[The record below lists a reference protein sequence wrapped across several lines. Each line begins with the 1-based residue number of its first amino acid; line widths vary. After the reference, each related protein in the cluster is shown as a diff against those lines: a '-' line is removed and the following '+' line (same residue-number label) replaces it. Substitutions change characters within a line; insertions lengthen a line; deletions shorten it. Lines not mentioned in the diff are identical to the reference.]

1 MMGGLLKN
9 LFFGGG
15 LIALVLWYVFIL
27 KFCVGVGF
35 FYEGLF
41 LYLDKLCGGLLLLG
55 LGVWVL
61 MSGIYVRDCGG
72 RFGKE
77 VLVSGVLM
85 VLLSVV
91 FLVDSWLGFYVVY
104 EGSVVPLMVAVI
116 LFGGYYERLGSVLYL
131 LVYMVLFS
139 VPLVV
144 VLLVCLGEGQ
154 SLVMGEWGLLWIGGV
169 GLLLVVMGLLVKV
182 PIYGLHSWLPKV
194 HVEAP
199 TWGSVVLAAVM
210 IKMGVYGL
218 WRLRSEGA
226 WCVGLGEIFWLWALL
241 GAVVCCV
248 LCLMGTDFKL
258 VVAYSS
264 VVHMGGVV
272 WLGGFGLVSG
282 WRGLLLVMLM
292 HGVVSGGLFIM
303 AGSLGDLCQS
313 RSLILLSGAIDFL
326 SVWGMMLIVGL
337 VLNVGFPISGNM
349 LGELE
354 IVFGVCGLWGLGWIL
369 VSFLM
374 FLGCLFNLYVVM
386 VLSSAGIDVDSGVVS
401 GVVLASGVLFSISVV
416 GLVGLGL
423 LM

>member
-1 MMGGLLKN
+1 MGGLLKI
-9 LFFGGG
+9 LFLSGGM
-15 LIALVLWYVFIL
+15 IVLVLWYIFIL

-41 LYLDKLCGGLLLLG
+41 LHLDKLCGGLLLLG
-55 LGVWVL
+55 IGVWVL
-61 MSGIYVRDCGG
+61 MGSIYVRDCVSYW
-72 RFGKE
+72 GKE
-77 VLVSGVLM
+77 VFISGVLM
-85 VLLSVV
+85 VLLGVV

-104 EGSVVPLMVAVI
+104 EGSVVPLMVAVV

-154 SLVMGEWGLLWIGGV
+154 SLVMGEWGLSWVGKM
-169 GLLLVVMGLLVKV
+169 GLLLLVMGLLVKV
-182 PIYGLHSWLPKV
+182 PVYGLHSWLPKV

-226 WCVGLGEIFWLWALL
+226 WCAGLGETFWLWGLM

-248 LCLMGTDFKL
+248 LCLMGSDFKL

-282 WRGLLLVMLM
+282 WRGLFLVMLM

-303 AGSLGDLCQS
+303 AGSLGDLCQT
-313 RSLILLSGAIDFL
+313 RSLVLLSGAIDFL
-326 SVWGMMLIVGL
+326 SLWGMMLIMGL
-337 VLNVGFPISGNM
+337 VLNVGFPLSGNM

-354 IVFGVCGLWGLGWIL
+354 ILFGVCGMWGWGWIM
-369 VSFLM
+369 VSALM

-386 VLSSAGIDVDSGVVS
+386 VLSSAGMEVDSGVMF
-401 GVVLASGVLFSISVV
+401 GVVLASGFMFLISLV

-423 LM
+423 LL